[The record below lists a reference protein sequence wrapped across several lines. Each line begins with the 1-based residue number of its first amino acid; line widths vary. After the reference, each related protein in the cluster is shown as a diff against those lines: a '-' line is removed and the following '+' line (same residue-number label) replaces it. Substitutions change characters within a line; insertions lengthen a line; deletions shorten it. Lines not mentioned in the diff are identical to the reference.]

1 MIVVSSSPKWW
12 TEKLGRLR
20 IVNNGPR
27 HSFWASLQNTSPVKV
42 VEYSKAQDLFYFN
55 SFSQW
60 GAREDK
66 LTCLP
71 VDSNFHYFF
80 KQYHNLKSQ
89 IFLLK
94 IHHG

>member
-66 LTCLP
+66 IDMFAGGFQFP
-71 VDSNFHYFF
+71 
-80 KQYHNLKSQ
+80 
-89 IFLLK
+89 LLF
-94 IHHG
+94 